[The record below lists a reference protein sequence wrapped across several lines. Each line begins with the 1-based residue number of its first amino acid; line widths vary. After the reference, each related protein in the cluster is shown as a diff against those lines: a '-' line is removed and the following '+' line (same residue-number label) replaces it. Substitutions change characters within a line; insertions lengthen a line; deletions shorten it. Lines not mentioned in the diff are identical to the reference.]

1 MQNSKITIHD
11 LTTNAPADIHISA
24 GVNGLFVHPE
34 GTGTHDGDC
43 YAPILLEII
52 DGKPFPLRLR
62 GHQSNRLHSQNRLV
76 HRPGIEP
83 QAGISQRTNRATP

>member
-52 DGKPFPLRLR
+52 DGKPFLYVYADINQIDFTHRIDLSTALE
-62 GHQSNRLHSQNRLV
+62 SNRN
-76 HRPGIEP
+76 PN
-83 QAGISQRTNRATP
+83 A